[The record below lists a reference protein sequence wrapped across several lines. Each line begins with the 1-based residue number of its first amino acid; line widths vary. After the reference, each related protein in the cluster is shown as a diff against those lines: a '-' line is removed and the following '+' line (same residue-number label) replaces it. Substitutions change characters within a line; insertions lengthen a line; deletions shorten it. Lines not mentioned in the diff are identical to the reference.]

1 MEKHFYFF
9 RHGQTNENQLGKREG
24 TGIDS
29 FLTDTGKMQA
39 LKLADFL
46 ADKHLDVIYSSP
58 FKRAIDTAQ
67 IVASKYKSIDI
78 LTDECLSEIAFGF
91 WNIEDA
97 KKQEKMNENYNK
109 IRTCLE
115 QIVLSDEYKN
125 VAISSHGGVTRAL
138 CFVAGVKIG
147 MIENCQCFHF
157 LFENGEWKYME
168 EFSTDINVNNL
179 SDL

>member
-1 MEKHFYFF
+1 
-9 RHGQTNENQLGKREG
+9 
-24 TGIDS
+24 
-29 FLTDTGKMQA
+29 MQA

-168 EFSTDINVNNL
+168 EFSTDIKVNNGAKFITVYLGNILTMPGL
-179 SDL
+179 SKEPNAVNIDLVDNEIVGLF